1 MSCVKQKRRI
11 DWFEVDNNGIRINFT
26 SFHYISNNGAVN
38 RPLFPNISLIMHAPA
53 RCSLAAAVAA
63 RSSLSSHTYSQR
75 AHARTNHH
83 RAFEIGHHNICNM
96 ARRRGSWFC
105 LRKKCH
111 LYRLKSWPID
121 LQTPQDG
128 LSHYVVGGSVLFW
141 WQIRVTATVEW
152 QVVGRF
158 FVAMADWHFASVYP
172 KW

>member
-1 MSCVKQKRRI
+1 
-11 DWFEVDNNGIRINFT
+11 
-26 SFHYISNNGAVN
+26 
-38 RPLFPNISLIMHAPA
+38 MHAGIGH
-53 RCSLAAAVAA
+53 SVAAAVIAH
-63 RSSLSSHTYSQR
+63 SSHPSHAYQQR
-75 AHARTNHH
+75 AYVSTNH
-83 RAFEIGHHNICNM
+83 RSAFEIGHHNICNM

-128 LSHYVVGGSVLFW
+128 LSRYVVDGGVLFW

-158 FVAMADWHFASVYP
+158 FVAMADWHFQSVYP
-172 KW
+172 KWEVCCHAFLLEIVAEYESTLMLNCGARLTEQYSVVGGRY